1 MSLTY
6 IFFCLKSWALITY
19 NPLKASKNFNF
30 QIHYL
35 LFFKIKFIVIKCLCF
50 KVFSNTIMR
59 SNKGNLLKTGTVYW
73 ITGLSGS
80 GKTTLSKK
88 LTKYLFKSGK
98 KVVKLDG
105 DELREVLDKKY
116 SHTRN
121 ERLKIAMTYARLV
134 KMLSNQG
141 YDVVIATISLFRE
154 VHKWNKLKNKNLVNI
169 FLDVPIEELK
179 KRDPKKIYKNSQK
192 NKMIAGIS
200 FKVDIPLDPNVHI
213 LWKNGMNENILF
225 QNVLKQLN
233 LKKKK

>member
-1 MSLTY
+1 M
-6 IFFCLKSWALITY
+6 
-19 NPLKASKNFNF
+19 PP
-30 QIHYL
+30 
-35 LFFKIKFIVIKCLCF
+35 
-50 KVFSNTIMR
+50 
-59 SNKGNLLKTGTVYW
+59 NKGNLLKAGTVYW

-98 KVVKLDG
+98 KVIKLDG